1 MQRNEYVCQLRNERY
16 ADPMPWPVG
25 VQICAL
31 ASVSQEALAHL
42 MLDAYRGTVDDG
54 GETLADAQ
62 HEVAHFWAGTGEIVP
77 WPEYSWGL
85 RDAHEVLVAACMV
98 GMWQSRQVPLI
109 AYVLTHP
116 EWQGQGL
123 ATALLRRVLHQ
134 FEQHQQ
140 LPVYAVVTAGNRPSE
155 ALMARVGF
163 VRTSAL

>member
-1 MQRNEYVCQLRNERY
+1 MSRHEYVCQQRTVRY
-16 ADPMPWPVG
+16 ADPTPWPVG
-25 VQICAL
+25 VQVCAL
-31 ASVSQEALAHL
+31 AGVSQEALAHL
-42 MLDAYRGTVDDG
+42 MLDAYRGTVDDA
-54 GETLADAQ
+54 GETLADAR
-62 HEVAHFWAGTGEIVP
+62 HEVAHFWAGTGGITP

-85 RDAHEVLVAACMV
+85 RDAHDVLVAACMV

-134 FEQHQQ
+134 LEQQQQ

-155 ALMARVGF
+155 ELMARVDF
-163 VRTSAL
+163 MRIPAL